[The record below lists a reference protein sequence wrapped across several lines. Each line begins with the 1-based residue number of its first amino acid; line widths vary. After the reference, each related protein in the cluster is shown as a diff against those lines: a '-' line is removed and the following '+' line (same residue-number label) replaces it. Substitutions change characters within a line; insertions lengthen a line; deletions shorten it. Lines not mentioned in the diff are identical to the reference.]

1 MSERLPGITDDDRL
15 DDKARTGKQ
24 GLGIKERLQEVENA
38 LMDAGYDDFA
48 VTTEHGSFHW
58 SLTPKPAGD

>member
-1 MSERLPGITDDDRL
+1 MSERLPRITDDDRL
-15 DDKARTGKQ
+15 GDEPRIGKQ
-24 GLGIKERLQEVENA
+24 GLGIKERLQEVEKA
-38 LMDAGYDDFA
+38 LMDAGYEDFA